1 MEVSID
7 FESVT
12 NQINITYLNNLI
24 KVCEKHNINKDELYK
39 RIDQLQKK
47 KEEQISETKLAIK
60 KNISL
65 NNLSTIESP
74 KYNDDYLYQKP
85 WTKLT
90 PIHKIIKI
98 KEFVNQLLINDE
110 EAAILKEK
118 LVELVKNKILT
129 KKEAVTYDSVKRK
142 VISITH
148 LQYKNGKYDIEYKND
163 KNDI

>member
-1 MEVSID
+1 MDVSID

-24 KVCEKHNINKDELYK
+24 KVCEKHNINKDELHK
-39 RIDQLQKK
+39 RIDELQKK

-74 KYNDDYLYQKP
+74 QYNDDYLYQKP

-90 PIHKIIKI
+90 AIHKIIKV
-98 KEFVNQLLINDE
+98 KEFVNQLLTNDAG
-110 EAAILKEK
+110 EAAILKER
-118 LVELVKNKILT
+118 LVDMVKNKILT
-129 KKEAVTYDSVKRK
+129 KKEEVNYDSVKCK
-142 VISITH
+142 IINITH
-148 LQYKNGKYDIEYKND
+148 LQYKNGKYLI
-163 KNDI
+163 